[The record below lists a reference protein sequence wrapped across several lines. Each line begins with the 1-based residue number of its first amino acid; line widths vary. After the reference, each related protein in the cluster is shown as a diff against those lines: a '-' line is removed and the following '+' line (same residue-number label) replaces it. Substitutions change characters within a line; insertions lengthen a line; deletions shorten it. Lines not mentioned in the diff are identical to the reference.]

1 MTNAAF
7 KLEDSGFSRE
17 QVDALSEFMD
27 GSVATKADIAELSGE
42 IKAQGERLDG
52 KITAEITEL
61 SSEIKEVRGELKAQG
76 ERLDGKITA
85 EIAELSGE
93 IKAQGERLDG
103 EIKAIRTELS
113 GEIKEVRGELKADI
127 AGLNGRINL
136 IYWMLGV
143 SVAGVIS
150 LVIKA
155 FASS

>member
-42 IKAQGERLDG
+42 IK
-52 KITAEITEL
+52 
-61 SSEIKEVRGELKAQG
+61 EVR
-76 ERLDGKITA
+76 
-85 EIAELSGE
+85 S
-93 IKAQGERLDG
+93 
-103 EIKAIRTELS
+103 ELS

-136 IYWMLGV
+136 VYWMLGV
-143 SVAGVIS
+143 SVAGIVS

-155 FASS
+155 FTAS

>member
-52 KITAEITEL
+52 KITAEI
-61 SSEIKEVRGELKAQG
+61 A
-76 ERLDGKITA
+76 
-85 EIAELSGE
+85 
-93 IKAQGERLDG
+93 
-103 EIKAIRTELS
+103 ELS
-113 GEIKEVRGELKADI
+113 GEIKEVRSELSGEIKEVRSELSGKIAAEI

-143 SVAGVIS
+143 SVAGIVS

-155 FASS
+155 FTAS

>member
-85 EIAELSGE
+85 EIA
-93 IKAQGERLDG
+93 
-103 EIKAIRTELS
+103 
-113 GEIKEVRGELKADI
+113 
-127 AGLNGRINL
+127 GLNGRINL

-143 SVAGVIS
+143 SIAGIVS
-150 LVIKA
+150 LVIKT
-155 FASS
+155 FTAS

>member
-27 GSVATKADIAELSGE
+27 GSVATKADIERLDGKITAEIAELSGEIKEVRGELKADIAELSGE

-52 KITAEITEL
+52 KITAEI
-61 SSEIKEVRGELKAQG
+61 
-76 ERLDGKITA
+76 
-85 EIAELSGE
+85 
-93 IKAQGERLDG
+93 
-103 EIKAIRTELS
+103 
-113 GEIKEVRGELKADI
+113 

-136 IYWMLGV
+136 VYWMLGV
-143 SVAGVIS
+143 SVAGIVS

-155 FASS
+155 FTTF

>member
-27 GSVATKADIAELSGE
+27 GSVATKADI
-42 IKAQGERLDG
+42 
-52 KITAEITEL
+52 
-61 SSEIKEVRGELKAQG
+61 

-93 IKAQGERLDG
+93 IKEVRS
-103 EIKAIRTELS
+103 ELS
-113 GEIKEVRGELKADI
+113 GIIAAEIAGLNGKITAEI

-143 SVAGVIS
+143 SVAGIVS

-155 FASS
+155 FTTF

>member
-42 IKAQGERLDG
+42 IKEVRS
-52 KITAEITEL
+52 EL
-61 SSEIKEVRGELKAQG
+61 SGEIKEVRGELKA
-76 ERLDGKITA
+76 D
-85 EIAELSGE
+85 IAELSGE

-113 GEIKEVRGELKADI
+113 GEIKSVRTELIGK
-127 AGLNGRINL
+127 INL
-136 IYWMLGV
+136 LYWMLGV
-143 SVAGVIS
+143 TVAGVVS

-155 FASS
+155 FAAS

>member
-7 KLEDSGFSRE
+7 QLEDSGFSRE
-17 QVDALSEFMD
+17 QVDALTKFMD

-42 IKAQGERLDG
+42 IK
-52 KITAEITEL
+52 
-61 SSEIKEVRGELKAQG
+61 EVR
-76 ERLDGKITA
+76 
-85 EIAELSGE
+85 AELSGE
-93 IKAQGERLDG
+93 IKEVRA
-103 EIKAIRTELS
+103 ELS

-143 SVAGVIS
+143 SVAGIVS

-155 FASS
+155 FTAS

>member
-42 IKAQGERLDG
+42 IK
-52 KITAEITEL
+52 
-61 SSEIKEVRGELKAQG
+61 EVRA
-76 ERLDGKITA
+76 
-85 EIAELSGE
+85 
-93 IKAQGERLDG
+93 
-103 EIKAIRTELS
+103 ELS

-143 SVAGVIS
+143 SVAGLVS

-155 FASS
+155 FTAS

>member
-27 GSVATKADIAELSGE
+27 GSVATKADI
-42 IKAQGERLDG
+42 ERLDG
-52 KITAEITEL
+52 KITAEI
-61 SSEIKEVRGELKAQG
+61 S
-76 ERLDGKITA
+76 
-85 EIAELSGE
+85 
-93 IKAQGERLDG
+93 
-103 EIKAIRTELS
+103 ELS

-143 SVAGVIS
+143 SVAGIVS

-155 FASS
+155 FTAS

>member
-42 IKAQGERLDG
+42 IK
-52 KITAEITEL
+52 
-61 SSEIKEVRGELKAQG
+61 EVRS
-76 ERLDGKITA
+76 
-85 EIAELSGE
+85 ELSGE

-113 GEIKEVRGELKADI
+113 GEIKSVRTELIGK
-127 AGLNGRINL
+127 INL
-136 IYWMLGV
+136 LYWMLGV
-143 SVAGVIS
+143 TVAGVVS
-150 LVIKA
+150 LVMNT
-155 FASS
+155 FFTGTP

>member
-42 IKAQGERLDG
+42 IK
-52 KITAEITEL
+52 
-61 SSEIKEVRGELKAQG
+61 EVRGELKADI

-85 EIAELSGE
+85 EIAGLNGKITAEIAELNGKITAE
-93 IKAQGERLDG
+93 
-103 EIKAIRTELS
+103 
-113 GEIKEVRGELKADI
+113 I

-136 IYWMLGV
+136 VYWMLGV
-143 SVAGVIS
+143 SVAGIVS

-155 FASS
+155 FTAS

>member
-27 GSVATKADIAELSGE
+27 GSVATKADI
-42 IKAQGERLDG
+42 ERLDG

-61 SSEIKEVRGELKAQG
+61 SGEIKEVRGELKA
-76 ERLDGKITA
+76 D
-85 EIAELSGE
+85 IAELSGE
-93 IKAQGERLDG
+93 IKEVRGELKAQGERLDG

-113 GEIKEVRGELKADI
+113 GEIKSVRTELIGK
-127 AGLNGRINL
+127 INL
-136 IYWMLGV
+136 LYWMLGV
-143 SVAGVIS
+143 SVAGIVS

-155 FASS
+155 FTAS

>member
-42 IKAQGERLDG
+42 IK
-52 KITAEITEL
+52 
-61 SSEIKEVRGELKAQG
+61 EVRGELKAQG

-93 IKAQGERLDG
+93 IKEVRS
-103 EIKAIRTELS
+103 ELS

-143 SVAGVIS
+143 SVAGIVS

-155 FASS
+155 FTAS

>member
-42 IKAQGERLDG
+42 IKEVRGELKADIQRLDG
-52 KITAEITEL
+52 KITAEIAGL
-61 SSEIKEVRGELKAQG
+61 N
-76 ERLDGKITA
+76 GKITA

-93 IKAQGERLDG
+93 IK
-103 EIKAIRTELS
+103 
-113 GEIKEVRGELKADI
+113 EVRGDLKADI

-136 IYWMLGV
+136 VYWMLGV
-143 SVAGVIS
+143 SVAGIVS

-155 FASS
+155 FTAS

>member
-52 KITAEITEL
+52 
-61 SSEIKEVRGELKAQG
+61 EIKAIR
-76 ERLDGKITA
+76 T
-85 EIAELSGE
+85 ELSGE

-113 GEIKEVRGELKADI
+113 GEIKSVRTELIGK
-127 AGLNGRINL
+127 INL
-136 IYWMLGV
+136 LYWMLGV
-143 SVAGVIS
+143 TVAGVVS

-155 FASS
+155 FTAS

>member
-27 GSVATKADIAELSGE
+27 GSVATKADI
-42 IKAQGERLDG
+42 ERLDG

-61 SSEIKEVRGELKAQG
+61 SGEIKEVRSELS
-76 ERLDGKITA
+76 GKIAA
-85 EIAELSGE
+85 EIA
-93 IKAQGERLDG
+93 
-103 EIKAIRTELS
+103 ELS

-143 SVAGVIS
+143 SVAGIVS
-150 LVIKA
+150 LVLKA
-155 FASS
+155 FTTS

>member
-61 SSEIKEVRGELKAQG
+61 SSEIKEVRSELSGIIA
-76 ERLDGKITA
+76 A
-85 EIAELSGE
+85 EIAGLNGRIAAE
-93 IKAQGERLDG
+93 
-103 EIKAIRTELS
+103 
-113 GEIKEVRGELKADI
+113 I

-143 SVAGVIS
+143 SVAGIVS

-155 FASS
+155 FTAS

>member
-42 IKAQGERLDG
+42 IK
-52 KITAEITEL
+52 
-61 SSEIKEVRGELKAQG
+61 EVRS
-76 ERLDGKITA
+76 
-85 EIAELSGE
+85 ELSGKIAAE
-93 IKAQGERLDG
+93 
-103 EIKAIRTELS
+103 
-113 GEIKEVRGELKADI
+113 I

-143 SVAGVIS
+143 SVAGIVS

-155 FASS
+155 FTAS

>member
-42 IKAQGERLDG
+42 IKEVRS
-52 KITAEITEL
+52 EL
-61 SSEIKEVRGELKAQG
+61 SGIIA
-76 ERLDGKITA
+76 A

-143 SVAGVIS
+143 SVAGIVS
-150 LVIKA
+150 LVLKA
-155 FASS
+155 FTTS

>member
-61 SSEIKEVRGELKAQG
+61 SSEIKEVRSELSGIIAAEIAG
-76 ERLDGKITA
+76 LNGKITA
-85 EIAELSGE
+85 E
-93 IKAQGERLDG
+93 
-103 EIKAIRTELS
+103 
-113 GEIKEVRGELKADI
+113 I

-136 IYWMLGV
+136 VYWMLGV
-143 SVAGVIS
+143 SVAGIVS

-155 FASS
+155 FTAS

>member
-42 IKAQGERLDG
+42 IK
-52 KITAEITEL
+52 
-61 SSEIKEVRGELKAQG
+61 
-76 ERLDGKITA
+76 
-85 EIAELSGE
+85 
-93 IKAQGERLDG
+93 
-103 EIKAIRTELS
+103 
-113 GEIKEVRGELKADI
+113 EVRGELKADI

-143 SVAGVIS
+143 SVAGIVS

-155 FASS
+155 FATF

>member
-42 IKAQGERLDG
+42 IK
-52 KITAEITEL
+52 
-61 SSEIKEVRGELKAQG
+61 EVRGELKAQG

-85 EIAELSGE
+85 EIA
-93 IKAQGERLDG
+93 
-103 EIKAIRTELS
+103 
-113 GEIKEVRGELKADI
+113 
-127 AGLNGRINL
+127 GLNGRINL
-136 IYWMLGV
+136 VYWMLGV
-143 SVAGVIS
+143 SVAGIVS

-155 FASS
+155 FTTS

>member
-17 QVDALSEFMD
+17 QVDALTEFMD

-52 KITAEITEL
+52 
-61 SSEIKEVRGELKAQG
+61 
-76 ERLDGKITA
+76 
-85 EIAELSGE
+85 
-93 IKAQGERLDG
+93 

-113 GEIKEVRGELKADI
+113 GK
-127 AGLNGRINL
+127 INL
-136 IYWMLGV
+136 LYWMLGV
-143 SVAGVIS
+143 TVAGVVS

-155 FASS
+155 FTAS

>member
-42 IKAQGERLDG
+42 IK
-52 KITAEITEL
+52 
-61 SSEIKEVRGELKAQG
+61 EVRGELKA
-76 ERLDGKITA
+76 D
-85 EIAELSGE
+85 IA
-93 IKAQGERLDG
+93 
-103 EIKAIRTELS
+103 ELS
-113 GEIKEVRGELKADI
+113 GEIKEVRGELKADIERLDGKITAEI

-143 SVAGVIS
+143 SVAGIVS

-155 FASS
+155 FTAS

>member
-27 GSVATKADIAELSGE
+27 GSVATKADI
-42 IKAQGERLDG
+42 
-52 KITAEITEL
+52 
-61 SSEIKEVRGELKAQG
+61 

-93 IKAQGERLDG
+93 VKAQGERLDG

-113 GEIKEVRGELKADI
+113 GEIKSVRTELIGK
-127 AGLNGRINL
+127 INL
-136 IYWMLGV
+136 LYWMLGV
-143 SVAGVIS
+143 TVAGVVS

-155 FASS
+155 FTAS

>member
-27 GSVATKADIAELSGE
+27 GSVATKADI
-42 IKAQGERLDG
+42 
-52 KITAEITEL
+52 
-61 SSEIKEVRGELKAQG
+61 

-93 IKAQGERLDG
+93 IKEVRGELKADIAELSGEIKEVRGELKAQGERLDG

-143 SVAGVIS
+143 SVAGIVS
-150 LVIKA
+150 LVIKS
-155 FASS
+155 FTAS

>member
-52 KITAEITEL
+52 KITAEIAEL
-61 SSEIKEVRGELKAQG
+61 S
-76 ERLDGKITA
+76 GKITA
-85 EIAELSGE
+85 E
-93 IKAQGERLDG
+93 
-103 EIKAIRTELS
+103 
-113 GEIKEVRGELKADI
+113 I

-143 SVAGVIS
+143 SVAGIVS

-155 FASS
+155 FTAS

>member
-42 IKAQGERLDG
+42 IK
-52 KITAEITEL
+52 
-61 SSEIKEVRGELKAQG
+61 EVRA
-76 ERLDGKITA
+76 
-85 EIAELSGE
+85 
-93 IKAQGERLDG
+93 
-103 EIKAIRTELS
+103 ELS

-127 AGLNGRINL
+127 ERLDGKINL
-136 IYWMLGV
+136 HSWMLGV
-143 SVAGVIS
+143 MVAGVMS

-155 FASS
+155 FTAS